1 MLHDSHYYHSTTASH
16 AISDVDY
23 KVMTLYEDCMRS
35 ADDGLN
41 DYCVGNEAEV
51 MISQRRIRSFYAL
64 LLSF

>member
-1 MLHDSHYYHSTTASH
+1 
-16 AISDVDY
+16 
-23 KVMTLYEDCMRS
+23 MRS

-41 DYCVGNEAEV
+41 DCCVGNEAEV